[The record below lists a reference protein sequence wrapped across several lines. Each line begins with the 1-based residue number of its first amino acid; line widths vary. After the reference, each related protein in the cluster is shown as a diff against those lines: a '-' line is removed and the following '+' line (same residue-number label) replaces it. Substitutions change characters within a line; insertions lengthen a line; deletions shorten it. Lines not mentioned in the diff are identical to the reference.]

1 MTQLDMLAVDELV
14 REIARALV
22 DAPDAVQVE
31 SDSREENTVLRL
43 KVAPQDVGKV
53 IGKQGRTARSVRTI
67 LGAVS
72 MKLHHRYTLDILE
85 EDEDFGQMLHTDHEL
100 PPRITILN
108 GLVFMQDQNENI
120 YAWNL
125 RIVRPRLDAHDC
137 HITNPTLAFRSM
149 IGLGFV
155 SNFQVRLVDPSHFRG
170 VEEPRPVIPECCV
183 MPATR

>member
-31 SDSREENTVLRL
+31 SDNREENTVLRL
-43 KVAPQDVGKV
+43 RVAPQDVGKV

-85 EDEDFGQMLHTDHEL
+85 EDDE
-100 PPRITILN
+100 
-108 GLVFMQDQNENI
+108 EN
-120 YAWNL
+120 
-125 RIVRPRLDAHDC
+125 
-137 HITNPTLAFRSM
+137 
-149 IGLGFV
+149 
-155 SNFQVRLVDPSHFRG
+155 
-170 VEEPRPVIPECCV
+170 
-183 MPATR
+183 

>member
-22 DAPDAVQVE
+22 DEPNAVQVE

-85 EDEDFGQMLHTDHEL
+85 EED
-100 PPRITILN
+100 
-108 GLVFMQDQNENI
+108 
-120 YAWNL
+120 
-125 RIVRPRLDAHDC
+125 
-137 HITNPTLAFRSM
+137 
-149 IGLGFV
+149 
-155 SNFQVRLVDPSHFRG
+155 
-170 VEEPRPVIPECCV
+170 
-183 MPATR
+183 